1 MFELYAKTRTAIP
14 ADQTGRRDSAIE
26 YGLRPEVQ
34 VREGKSSSLVRLVT
48 EPKTGYETFRVSDRS
63 LGLTLLDFWRWSLS
77 DLVSNAT
84 RGRLAE
90 FIVAN
95 ALAISTNSVRDE
107 WSAYDLQTPEG
118 VRVEVKSAAYI
129 QTWYQS
135 SLSKISFRTPKTRA
149 YDPNTNQLDDDA
161 KRQADVYV
169 FAVLA
174 HRDKGTIDPLN
185 VDQWEFYVL
194 LTATL
199 DARTRSQYGITLPTL
214 RKLSGGP
221 VTYAELGAEVKR
233 AADSRTVKP

>member
-1 MFELYAKTRTAIP
+1 MRLGVR
-14 ADQTGRRDSAIE
+14 
-26 YGLRPEVQ
+26 
-34 VREGKSSSLVRLVT
+34 VREAKSSNLVRLVT
-48 EPKTGYETFRVSDRS
+48 EPKTGYETFRASGRG
-63 LGLTLLDFWRWSLS
+63 LGLTLFDFWRWSLS

-95 ALAISTNSVRDE
+95 ALAISTNNVRDE

-149 YDPNTNQLDDDA
+149 YDPNTNQLDVDA

-174 HRDKGTIDPLN
+174 HRDKSTIDPLN

-194 LTATL
+194 LTTTL

-214 RKLSGGP
+214 SKLSGGP
-221 VTYAELGAEVKR
+221 VTYAQLRAEVKR
-233 AADSRTVKP
+233 AADSRAVKP

>member
-1 MFELYAKTRTAIP
+1 MP
-14 ADQTGRRDSAIE
+14 
-26 YGLRPEVQ
+26 
-34 VREGKSSSLVRLVT
+34 EGKLNNLVRLVA
-48 EPKTGYETFRVSDRS
+48 EPKTGQETFHANARS
-63 LGLTLLDFWRWSLS
+63 LGLTLSDFWRWSLS

-95 ALAISTNSVRDE
+95 ALGISTRGVRDE
-107 WSAYDLQTPEG
+107 WSAFDLQTPEG
-118 VRVEVKSAAYI
+118 LKVEVKSAAYV

-149 YDPNTNQLDDDA
+149 YDPNTNQLDFGA

-174 HRDKGTIDPLN
+174 HRDKSTIDPLN
-185 VDQWEFYVL
+185 VDQWEFYVIP
-194 LTATL
+194 TTTL

-214 RKLSGGP
+214 GRLSGGP
-221 VTYAELGAEVKR
+221 VTYAELRSKVKLIV
-233 AADSRTVKP
+233 DPGTVKAPSADEGSN